1 MELEYNSM
9 TRRELQAL
17 CKQHGLP
24 ANLTNSRMAENLA
37 SLLQKRNSEEMKLK
51 GCLKG
56 SNGSSGEGAGRGGVN
71 KKVSFHMQED
81 DGERDGSQRD
91 LEARTSPE
99 RRRPSRRRSFV
110 VSASNAA
117 SEPVLEAN
125 GAFEV
130 KTRSKRLRSTAAAV
144 VWSPVIEEE
153 AQNRNN
159 GPDLAAKVP
168 HEEENN
174 RREVAC
180 APTTRSPSRVVT
192 VTEVKTRSTR
202 RRSTAAAVVRS
213 HVIEEEAQN
222 RNNGPHL
229 AAKVPHQEENTR
241 RKVDKEDDHCAPTAR
256 SLRNR
261 VVTIGGDE
269 AMQGDTKL
277 RRMQTRGNA
286 KRKEEDVVAPVFDV
300 SSEAQVLEKDE
311 NFGSKAHPK
320 RTRSDISTVGLDDQ
334 QEIMVPHTE
343 VPPPRRSKRNLA
355 KSHNLFQGSEESGP
369 TSVVSIP
376 HVQNYEK
383 PAGEETKG
391 TEKLRG
397 ALNRP
402 RRHTSRIKDEDFGAS
417 LPGSLES
424 RDEHPNKVVQK
435 KERKAIRN
443 PDLAVPLPDVILTE
457 SAEDHARKEKLS
469 KVEEPRR
476 RCTRS
481 SSVLIVLEHETSL
494 AHDVEPVRKNKTTR
508 HERNMKTSK
517 GATEI
522 TVPGCETEAALQE
535 LIVQVDPK
543 RVAQTKDTLRRSMRN
558 VPKFASTEF
567 KTSSPLVSS
576 SIIDE
581 HKKENKLS
589 NNNAPELQ
597 ITGNT
602 LVDVVE
608 KARRSQRLKKGQV
621 LVEAPTEDST
631 TDCTVRGEN
640 ELLEGHRHVEES
652 RRKSTY
658 NASRRELV
666 MPINE
671 AVKNTRQKKR
681 KRAVVS
687 DKEFSIEEVE
697 IAGSLD
703 TVRMQQNAGSN
714 QHKERLCENFCEKV
728 FDTDDAVRGNYS
740 TELAVILTD
749 EMANFDAYHTAVKKI
764 ASRKRHSNETHE
776 ECSEHQIKEDKNFPS
791 MVVEPVAF
799 GLLDTQ
805 RTTDNTDGSQE
816 SAPAF
821 TSESSVAAKHVVSET
836 AGSNHSKV
844 KSASKVQHSPLID
857 DLTNG
862 ECHADQLIESRNL
875 SWVKTLQGFDNL
887 TLMVK
892 EDREISSYNLVE
904 VFSRSQDGFSY
915 VDPSVKA
922 DSEVPGAECGGF
934 ADMPSMNS
942 TMDGANYTE
951 ERDGPPKG
959 TNVVDS
965 PLPCSHLEEPSPAV
979 ATEAS
984 TVSDHGVAA
993 SHIPICPS
1001 GLKDGVLLPLIV
1013 VPDNDFVGLLNQ
1025 QNIIKNESGNIGA
1038 TSVALLDTE
1047 SACQEFNGLIELKG
1061 TNIYSNNPKMCE
1073 PAEEGKYESSSSHL
1087 LINTSTIGTE
1097 SVGDKC
1103 EEEYFDG
1110 NTSPSEIAQ
1119 GAEIVVLD
1127 EGNQNSSFRAT
1138 DGSPGKSVTKYD
1150 SLEQVAGHR
1159 ELSPHKLMELSG
1171 DIMET
1176 LLEVNDVSRLSSGD
1190 NLCQNYEKV
1199 ITFHDDNSEIC
1210 CSDDANL
1217 VCAISASLSEIPVET
1232 IADAS
1237 VQMEGVEVSSQG
1249 NLRAYDKSTTLLLVG
1264 SEYEKQLEVQED
1276 KFQVEFS
1283 ASSIRSGKNGSAAKA
1298 PPRSDG
1304 SENNDRTE
1312 KVGTICGA
1320 GATLQ
1325 FKEESESAKLEDT
1338 HDARA
1343 SSDES
1348 NDHSPVNPIKSEGTG
1363 SMDSSSMYKKSNK
1376 GKTFSASSRKMKN
1389 THIESHI
1396 NVLTGSKEDHIANG
1410 SPPASGNRSEGEAN
1424 AHQLSNLEVS
1434 ESEAETWV
1442 DSANMKSP
1450 YSVPEEFKVVDK
1462 LEERQCLV
1470 LSGGRNSCIGEDE
1483 FQALTKANSIEPADD
1498 EEDVSNR
1505 RPPPLS
1511 ILKESDVMNDSDIII
1526 PSKSANSA
1534 VIERPILELQTP
1546 VLAESKDDDVQR
1558 DGVKNGGL
1566 DASCGLSCSGYEHAK
1581 SLCTESAAPTNKF
1594 DGEPIDNIGEALDLC
1609 GKFQA
1614 SSDNGETTW
1623 GTPDGQ
1629 GSAGRWEI
1637 IVPFGRT
1644 SSSVKYESTELEE
1657 KILPLEHYQSS
1668 TTSCINEELAPHSDN
1683 VKKHNMR
1690 DTSKVSADDEE
1701 HEAKDL
1707 QERMEMEEV
1716 DEQEYLV
1723 TLDKEI
1729 DEHATSSGSI
1739 ASRDNLND
1747 EKHSVPVLMDSF
1759 ESTASCHAVHS
1770 CEITRMADQH
1780 EADACCVTPRFE
1792 NDSASN
1798 CDHKTKGEILASRTL
1813 VIAET
1818 KLVKP
1823 EYNLDSCN
1831 STISE
1836 VTQEASTP
1844 EIAQEAVDTVGP
1856 KVGDVSL
1863 TPQHSECAEETIK
1876 DDMNFGFKKLDC
1888 EDDEFDDTKGCDTD
1902 SNGVLETKND
1912 EVLWQ
1917 HLDSKDPKDERSECS
1932 DALQVK
1938 LDLERSEEADME
1950 ICDTESGSNFSHTV
1964 HKHDEGK
1971 DNIFA
1976 SEISDDCSCKLGSL
1990 KKDANVNQ
1998 RIKSEEVWV
2007 APGATLTCLEDLF
2020 DMEQK
2025 RSFVRNDIV
2034 QAVANEHIS
2043 HEENF
2048 QHEHDSLVGI
2058 SGALR
2063 KAQKMERVSFVLD
2076 ENVTN
2081 EYEEKATL
2089 CDAPKVNFDATIEY
2103 DNTIQLELSYDRS
2116 DSKLMNVAKE
2126 HQEQAVITAWSDG
2139 FRINIDETTEPE
2151 NAVQPEVSTD
2161 FSDLEPMDG
2170 MVCPASMQSFEERLS
2185 KESGAAVEDED
2196 GRSAECLQTV
2206 SEKHPASQQNDEDLE
2221 ISDTVGCQNS
2231 SDGYIDESESNV
2243 AAEAWFEDLTTGK
2256 LVSNP
2261 GASVSEDGN
2270 TTCQMETTD
2279 TLWANDRSQLTV
2291 ETPGNVVDASTASKK
2306 MEWRSVPGTT
2316 GYTLASPN
2324 KQEDININNAGEQ
2337 ERFNSGCKE
2346 TSVEGETLDDLKQC
2360 HIETIHTNGLLQ
2372 QNSRVKTQQTLGVLA
2387 DPSDSECGRELRE
2400 LYRTTG
2406 HDWMEDISRKL
2417 LDFKISSVRK
2427 ASKVDGSAKRPKHDD
2442 NVNNDIVMGK
2452 ENTPAVR
2459 KECSYK
2465 PHADGSVR
2473 RPLQNVNHN

>member
-1 MELEYNSM
+1 MEMESKSM
-9 TRRELQAL
+9 SRRELQAL
-17 CKQHGLP
+17 SKQHGLP

-37 SLLQKRNSEEMKLK
+37 SLLQKRKSEEMKPK

-56 SNGSSGEGAGRGGVN
+56 SNGSSVEGAGRGGVN
-71 KKVSFHMQED
+71 KKVSFYMQED
-81 DGERDGSQRD
+81 DGERDGSQGD

-110 VSASNAA
+110 VYASKAV

-125 GAFEV
+125 GAFQV

-144 VWSPVIEEE
+144 VWSPVIEEKRSR
-153 AQNRNN
+153 NRNN
-159 GPDLAAKVP
+159 GPDLVAKVP

-174 RREVAC
+174 RREVDC

-192 VTEVKTRSTR
+192 ITEMKTRSTR
-202 RRSTAAAVVRS
+202 PRSTAAAVVRS

-222 RNNGPHL
+222 RNNGPDL
-229 AAKVPHQEENTR
+229 AAKVPHQEENNR
-241 RKVDKEDDHCAPTAR
+241 KKVDKEDDHCAPTTR

-269 AMQGDTKL
+269 AMQGDTKP

-300 SSEAQVLEKDE
+300 SSEALVLEKDE
-311 NFGSKAHPK
+311 NFGSKA
-320 RTRSDISTVGLDDQ
+320 RINSTVGLDDQ
-334 QEIMVPHTE
+334 HEIMVPHIE

-355 KSHNLFQGSEESGP
+355 KSHNLFQESEESGP

-376 HVQNYEK
+376 NVQKNEK
-383 PAGEETKG
+383 PAGEETK
-391 TEKLRG
+391 EAAKLRG

-402 RRHTSRIKDEDFGAS
+402 RRHTSRIKDEGIGAS

-424 RDEHPNKVVQK
+424 RDEHPNKVLQK

-443 PDLAVPLPDVILTE
+443 PDLTAPLPDAILTE
-457 SAEDHARKEKLS
+457 TAEDHARKEKLS
-469 KVEEPRR
+469 EVEPRR
-476 RCTRS
+476 LCTRS
-481 SSVLIVLEHETSL
+481 SSVLTVLEHETSL
-494 AHDVEPVRKNKTTR
+494 AHDVELVRKSKTRR

-522 TVPGCETEAALQE
+522 TVPSCENGAALQE

-558 VPKFASTEF
+558 VPKLASTEF
-567 KTSSPLVSS
+567 KTSAPLVES
-576 SIIDE
+576 SITDE
-581 HKKENKLS
+581 HNKETKLPKH
-589 NNNAPELQ
+589 NAPGLQ

-621 LVEAPTEDST
+621 LAEAPTEDST
-631 TDCTVRGEN
+631 TDCTVGGEN
-640 ELLEGHRHVEES
+640 EMLEGHRHVEEPG
-652 RRKSTY
+652 RKSSY

-666 MPINE
+666 MPTDE

-687 DKEFSIEEVE
+687 DKEISIEEVE
-697 IAGSLD
+697 IAGRLD
-703 TVRMQQNAGSN
+703 PVRVQQNAGSN
-714 QHKERLCENFCEKV
+714 EHKERLCEDCCEKV
-728 FDTDDAVRGNYS
+728 LESDDAIRGNCS
-740 TELAVILTD
+740 AELAVILTD
-749 EMANFDAYHTAVKKI
+749 EMANFDACHTAVKKI
-764 ASRKRHSNETHE
+764 ASSKRHKNETHE
-776 ECSEHQIKEDKNFPS
+776 ECSEHQIKEDRNCPS
-791 MVVEPVAF
+791 MEVEPVAF
-799 GLLDTQ
+799 GLIDTH
-805 RTTDNTDGSQE
+805 RTTDDTDGSQE
-816 SAPAF
+816 SAPVS

-844 KSASKVQHSPLID
+844 KSANKIQHSPLID
-857 DLTNG
+857 DLTNDK
-862 ECHADQLIESRNL
+862 CHADQLIESGNL
-875 SWVKTLQGFDNL
+875 SRVKTLQGFDNL

-892 EDREISSYNLVE
+892 EDREISSYNPVE
-904 VFSRSQDGFSY
+904 VSRRLQDAFSY

-922 DSEVPGAECGGF
+922 DSEVPGTECGGF
-934 ADMPSMNS
+934 ADTPSTNS

-951 ERDGPPKG
+951 ERDGQPKG

-979 ATEAS
+979 VTEAS
-984 TVSDHGVAA
+984 TVSDPRTALMLYDVHAVA
-993 SHIPICPS
+993 SHSPVCPS
-1001 GLKDGVLLPLIV
+1001 GLKDEVVLPLIV

-1025 QNIIKNESGNIGA
+1025 QNIVKNESGSIGA

-1061 TNIYSNNPKMCE
+1061 TNTYSNIPKMCE
-1073 PAEEGKYESSSSHL
+1073 TAEEGKYESSSSHL
-1087 LINTSTIGTE
+1087 LTNTSTIGTE
-1097 SVGDKC
+1097 SIGDKC
-1103 EEEYFDG
+1103 EEESFDG

-1127 EGNQNSSFRAT
+1127 EGNQNSSFSAT
-1138 DGSPGKSVTKYD
+1138 DCSSGKSATKYD

-1159 ELSPHKLMELSG
+1159 ELSPHKLVELSS

-1176 LLEVNDVSRLSSGD
+1176 LLEVTDVSRLSSGD

-1199 ITFHDDNSEIC
+1199 ITSHDDNSEIC

-1217 VCAISASLSEIPVET
+1217 VCAISPSLSEIPGDT

-1249 NLRAYDKSTTLLLVG
+1249 KSCAYDKSTTMLLVG
-1264 SEYEKQLEVQED
+1264 SEFEKQLEVQED
-1276 KFQVEFS
+1276 KFQAEFS

-1298 PPRSDG
+1298 PRCSDG
-1304 SENNDRTE
+1304 NENNDRTE
-1312 KVGTICGA
+1312 IVGTTYATG
-1320 GATLQ
+1320 GTLQ
-1325 FKEESESAKLEDT
+1325 FKKESESAKLEDT

-1348 NDHSPVNPIKSEGTG
+1348 NDHSPVNPIKSEGTC
-1363 SMDSSSMYKKSNK
+1363 SMDSLSMYKKSNK
-1376 GKTFSASSRKMKN
+1376 GKSFSPSSRKMRN

-1396 NVLTGSKEDHIANG
+1396 NVLAGNKEDHIANG
-1410 SPPASGNRSEGEAN
+1410 SPPASGNRSEGEAS

-1434 ESEAETWV
+1434 ESEAETWA

-1450 YSVPEEFKVVDK
+1450 YSVPHEFKVVDK
-1462 LEERQCLV
+1462 LEERQRLV
-1470 LSGGRNSCIGEDE
+1470 LSGGRNSCTGEDE

-1498 EEDVSNR
+1498 DDVSNR
-1505 RPPPLS
+1505 RPSPLS
-1511 ILKESDVMNDSDIII
+1511 ILRESNVMNDSDIII
-1526 PSKSANSA
+1526 PSESENSA

-1546 VLAESKDDDVQR
+1546 VLAEGKDDDVQH

-1566 DASCGLSCSGYEHAK
+1566 DASCGFSCSRYEHAK
-1581 SLCTESAAPTNKF
+1581 SLCMESVALTNKF
-1594 DGEPIDNIGEALDLC
+1594 DGEPIDNIGEPLDLC

-1614 SSDNGETTW
+1614 SSDIGETTW

-1637 IVPFGRT
+1637 TVPFGRT

-1657 KILPLEHYQSS
+1657 KILSLEHHQSS

-1683 VKKHNMR
+1683 VEKNNIR
-1690 DTSKVSADDEE
+1690 DISKVSADDEE
-1701 HEAKDL
+1701 HEAKDM
-1707 QERMEMEEV
+1707 EEKMEMEEV
-1716 DEQEYLV
+1716 EEYLV
-1723 TLDKEI
+1723 TLDDKEI
-1729 DEHATSSGSI
+1729 DEHAMSSGSI
-1739 ASRDNLND
+1739 TSRDNLND
-1747 EKHSVPVLMDSF
+1747 EKHNVPLLMDSF
-1759 ESTASCHAVHS
+1759 ESTASCHDVHS
-1770 CEITRMADQH
+1770 CEITRMA
-1780 EADACCVTPRFE
+1780 EADVCCVTPCFE

-1798 CDHKTKGEILASRTL
+1798 CDNNTRREILASRTL

-1818 KLVKP
+1818 KLAKP

-1831 STISE
+1831 STISA
-1836 VTQEASTP
+1836 VTQEASAP

-1856 KVGDVSL
+1856 EVGDVSL

-1876 DDMNFGFKKLDC
+1876 DDMNFGFRKLDC
-1888 EDDEFDDTKGCDTD
+1888 EDDEFDDTKGCHTD

-1912 EVLWQ
+1912 EILRQ
-1917 HLDSKDPKDERSECS
+1917 QLDSKDPKDERSEFS

-1938 LDLERSEEADME
+1938 LDLECSEEADME
-1950 ICDTESGSNFSHTV
+1950 NCETDSGSNLSHTV
-1964 HKHDEGK
+1964 HKHNEGK
-1971 DNIFA
+1971 ENIFA
-1976 SEISDDCSCKLGSL
+1976 SETSEDCLCKLGSL

-2007 APGATLTCLEDLF
+2007 APGATLMCLEDLF

-2025 RSFVRNDIV
+2025 QSFARNDIV

-2043 HEENF
+2043 HEENC
-2048 QHEHDSLVGI
+2048 QHEHDNLVGI

-2063 KAQKMERVSFVLD
+2063 KAQKMERVSFMSD
-2076 ENVTN
+2076 YNVTN
-2081 EYEEKATL
+2081 EYEEQATL
-2089 CDAPKVNFDATIEY
+2089 CDDPKVNFDATIEY
-2103 DNTIQLELSYDRS
+2103 DNTIQLELSYGRS
-2116 DSKLMNVAKE
+2116 DSKLMDVAKE
-2126 HQEQAVITAWSDG
+2126 HEEQAVITAWSDG
-2139 FRINIDETTEPE
+2139 FRMNIDEPIESE
-2151 NAVQPEVSTD
+2151 NAVQPKMSTD
-2161 FSDLEPMDG
+2161 CSDLEPMDG
-2170 MVCPASMQSFEERLS
+2170 MVCPASMQSFEERLY
-2185 KESGAAVEDED
+2185 KETGAAVEDED
-2196 GRSAECLQTV
+2196 GSSVECLQTV
-2206 SEKHPASQQNDEDLE
+2206 SEKHPGSQPNDEDME

-2231 SDGYIDESESNV
+2231 SDGYIDESEYNV
-2243 AAEAWFEDLTTGK
+2243 ATEAWVEDLTSK

-2261 GASVSEDGN
+2261 EASVSENGN
-2270 TTCQMETTD
+2270 TICQMETTD
-2279 TLWANDRSQLTV
+2279 TLRANDRSQLTV
-2291 ETPGNVVDASTASKK
+2291 ETAGNIVDTRTASKK

-2337 ERFNSGCKE
+2337 EQFNSGRKE
-2346 TSVEGETLDDLKQC
+2346 TLVEGETLDDPQRC
-2360 HIETIHTNGLLQ
+2360 HVETIRMKGLFQ
-2372 QNSRVKTQQTLGVLA
+2372 QNSRVKTQQTLGVSA
-2387 DPSDSECGRELRE
+2387 DHSNSKCGREPRE
-2400 LYRTTG
+2400 LSRTTG
-2406 HDWMEDISRKL
+2406 HDWMEEISRKL
-2417 LDFKISSVRK
+2417 VDFRISSARK

-2442 NVNNDIVMGK
+2442 NLNNDIVMGK

-2459 KECSYK
+2459 KEYSHK